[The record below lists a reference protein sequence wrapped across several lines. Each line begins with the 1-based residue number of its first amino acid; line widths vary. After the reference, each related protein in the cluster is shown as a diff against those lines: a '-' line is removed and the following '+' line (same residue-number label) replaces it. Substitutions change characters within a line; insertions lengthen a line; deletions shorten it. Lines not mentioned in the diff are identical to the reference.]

1 MSEERS
7 KITLS
12 LRSGKRRKA
21 RPVISAPRQI
31 SAPILQ
37 DGSTGGT
44 AAGPGALV
52 PLPEAPRP
60 RPALVSG
67 KVRYHDT
74 AAEEICLDQATNLG
88 CVDL

>member
-31 SAPILQ
+31 SAPIPQ
-37 DGSTGGT
+37 DGSTGG
-44 AAGPGALV
+44 AAVGSGGLV

-67 KVRYHDT
+67 KVRYLDT
-74 AAEEICLDQATNLG
+74 ASGEALFGIGD
-88 CVDL
+88 